1 VTSASTDVTRS
12 SLDGAGAWHLATIAA
27 LGISAGLIYITGSVD
42 TCSAA
47 GRAVLFAGW
56 NVMPVI
62 ALASLA
68 TASAISSNRSER
80 RLGYAVTLLLTI
92 GWAVALAN
100 SSIGPAMRQVGC

>member
-1 VTSASTDVTRS
+1 MTSARTDVTRS
-12 SLDGAGAWHLATIAA
+12 VLDGAGVWHLAAIAA
-27 LGISAGLIYITGSVD
+27 LGIGAGLIYITGYVD

-56 NVMPVI
+56 HVAPVI

-68 TASAISSNRSER
+68 TASATSSNRSER
-80 RLGYAVTLLLTI
+80 RVGYAVTVFLTI
-92 GWAVALAN
+92 GWAVALAS